1 VRMVIGAEA
10 GCPALRRLGGMRS
23 RIWLAIALTALGW
36 GSSGVA
42 SRAAL
47 LEGANAFTLIALRL
61 VVAVVVLF
69 TYFGLSRTPP
79 TRRPGIWWRGGL
91 LGFVGMVAP
100 SLLFT
105 HALHHISAGLRGMII
120 GLSAIATVLWAHFIL
135 EGERLDSRVMG
146 GMLVGLSGVVMLV
159 LSGETGIAG
168 GGNLL
173 RGATLA
179 LIGVVAAGLGTA
191 LSRKYMLRY
200 SIPDLAGPQFVVGAA
215 VGLLAWSVFGH
226 FDMGGFTMKV
236 WLLVAYLGVF
246 GTTMPFLA
254 LLWASRLGTATR
266 VSVVGYLVPVI
277 TLVGGLMFLD
287 EQLTWQMALGGTLIV
302 TGVLIVNRVEASQ
315 RSGASAP
322 GDAG

>member
-1 VRMVIGAEA
+1 
-10 GCPALRRLGGMRS
+10 MRS
-23 RIWLAIALTALGW
+23 RIWLAIALAALGW

-47 LEGANAFTLIALRL
+47 LEGAEAFTLIALRL
-61 VVAVVVLF
+61 VIAVAVLF
-69 TYFGLSRTPP
+69 TFFWLSRTAP
-79 TRRPGIWWRGGL
+79 TRQPGVWWRGGL
-91 LGFVGMVAP
+91 LGFVGMAAP

-105 HALHHISAGLRGMII
+105 HALNHISAGLRGMIM
-120 GLSAIATVLWAHFIL
+120 GLIAIATVVWAHFIV
-135 EGERLDSRVMG
+135 EGERLDSKVMG

-179 LIGVVAAGLGTA
+179 LIGVVAAGLGSA
-191 LSRKYMLRY
+191 LSRRYMLRY
-200 SIPDLAGPQFVVGAA
+200 SILDLAGPQFVVGAA

-226 FDMGGFTMKV
+226 FDLGGFTIKV
-236 WLLVAYLGVF
+236 WLLVAYLGVV

-266 VSVVGYLVPVI
+266 VSVVGYLTPLI
-277 TLVGGLMFLD
+277 TLVGGIMFLD
-287 EQLTWQMALGGTLIV
+287 ERLTWQMVLGGTLII
-302 TGVLIVNRVEASQ
+302 TGVLIVNRLAASRQ
-315 RSGASAP
+315 SGVSAQVV
-322 GDAG
+322 AGEDG